1 MKKITNNICIYQD
14 VSYMNNNTFILIN
27 NNDCIIVDPSWNT
40 NEVLKY
46 VNENNLDLKG
56 IILTHL
62 HYDHVGDTYK
72 IVDKYNSIP
81 IYVSSN
87 SKNELKDGNEQLF
100 TKLIHNNKEFNTS
113 FVDEKSKIKGFNN
126 LEFILTPGHSES
138 SMCIYFD
145 NSILTG
151 DLIFKD
157 GIGRTDFQYSNQED
171 MKKSLIK
178 LNKFILENKKNN
190 SINILPGHGDIFK
203 V

>member
-1 MKKITNNICIYQD
+1 MYQD
-14 VSYMNNNTFILIN
+14 MSYMNNNTFILIN
-27 NNDCIIVDPSWNT
+27 NSNCIIVDPSWNT
-40 NEVLKY
+40 NEVLNY
-46 VNENNLDLKG
+46 INENNLNLIG

-72 IVDKYNSIP
+72 IVEIYNNIP
-81 IYVSSN
+81 VYVSCN
-87 SKNELKDGNEQLF
+87 SKNELKDGDDHLF
-100 TKLIHNNKEFNTS
+100 TKLNYNGKDFNIS
-113 FVDEKSKIKGFNN
+113 FINEKSKIKNFDS

-157 GIGRTDFQYSNQED
+157 GIGRTDFQYSNQDD

-178 LNKFILENKKNN
+178 INNFIIKNKKNN
-190 SINILPGHGDIFK
+190 SINILPGHGDTFK

>member
-1 MKKITNNICIYQD
+1 MYQD
-14 VSYMNNNTFILIN
+14 MSYMNNNTFILIN
-27 NNDCIIVDPSWNT
+27 NSNCIIVDPSWNT
-40 NEVLKY
+40 NEVLNY
-46 VNENNLDLKG
+46 INENNLNLIG

-72 IVDKYNSIP
+72 IVEIYNNIP
-81 IYVSSN
+81 VYVSCN
-87 SKNELKDGNEQLF
+87 SKNELKDGDDHLF
-100 TKLIHNNKEFNTS
+100 TKLNYNGKDFNIS
-113 FVDEKSKIKGFNN
+113 FINEKSKIKNFDN

-157 GIGRTDFQYSNQED
+157 GIGRTDFQYSNQD
-171 MKKSLIK
+171 DIKKSLIK
-178 LNKFILENKKNN
+178 INNFIIKNKKNN
-190 SINILPGHGDIFK
+190 SINILPGHGDTFK